1 MSVVFIR
8 LLLLTLLSSLD
19 FITSDFLSV
28 IYLFGEFNY
37 FVPRELFTDIY
48 RFIYNKLRLVKAYIK
63 NVA

>member
-28 IYLFGEFNY
+28 IYLFDEFNY

-63 NVA
+63 NVV